1 MITEWV
7 PVTAAERANA
17 ALIHYPRFKELHDE
31 IRLCQHLSKIAGEPQ
46 CMSLE
51 GRTGAG
57 KSTLVKTYARHF
69 PAIET
74 NTGRQTP
81 VLYLEVPSPVGIRDL
96 AAVALKR
103 LGDPAYERGTRAALT
118 MRLIAL
124 ILDCG
129 VELVILDDFHHLI
142 DKETNHI
149 LAQVSDW
156 LKYLIKETG
165 VPFLVV
171 GIEGHVEVIL
181 QANPQLSR
189 LFAAREAL
197 QPFVW
202 DPGQPAT
209 CQEFSRFVEYTERAM
224 ECSLTKELPR
234 LELLSRIH
242 RATEGVVGNVMN
254 LMRVANEFA
263 GQRGQPTI
271 ELEMLAL
278 AYAKRL
284 QKHLNNQLNPFADVA
299 LVHPAA
305 LITTPTELSRQ
316 PVSCARRR
324 NSAPASSLQEVLRT

>member
-1 MITEWV
+1 MTTDLILATATER
-7 PVTAAERANA
+7 TNA
-17 ALIHYPRFKELHDE
+17 ALIHYPRFKELHEE
-31 IRLCQHLSKIAGEPQ
+31 IRLCQHLSQIAGEPQ

-57 KSTLVKTYARHF
+57 KSTLVKTYANHF

-74 NTGRQTP
+74 STGRRTP
-81 VLYLEVPSPVGIRDL
+81 VLYLEVPSPVGIKDL
-96 AAVALKR
+96 ASAALKR
-103 LGDPAYERGTRAALT
+103 LGDPACERGTRAALT

-124 ILDCG
+124 ILECG

-189 LFAAREAL
+189 LFAARESL

-209 CQEFSRFVEYTERAM
+209 CQEFSRFVEYAERAM
-224 ECSLTKELPR
+224 ERSLTKDLPR

-254 LMRVANEFA
+254 LIRVASEFA
-263 GQRGQPTI
+263 DQQGQPTI
-271 ELEMLAL
+271 ELAMLSL

-284 QKHLNNQLNPFADVA
+284 QKHLNNQPNPFTDA
-299 LVHPAA
+299 LLVSPAA
-305 LITTPTELSRQ
+305 LTAA
-316 PVSCARRR
+316 PVEVAPH
-324 NSAPASSLQEVLRT
+324 PASHKRRKKGIPALSLQEVLKT